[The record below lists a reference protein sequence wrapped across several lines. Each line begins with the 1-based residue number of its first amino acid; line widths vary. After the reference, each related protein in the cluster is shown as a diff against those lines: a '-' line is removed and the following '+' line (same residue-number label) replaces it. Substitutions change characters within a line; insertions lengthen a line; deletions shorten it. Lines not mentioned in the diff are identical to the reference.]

1 MDWLSQNHNG
11 SGEQLRY
18 VRYDEHG
25 DLHNLGRGL
34 VHLAGTPGLRTASA
48 AAQRCDRVSEQEPH
62 EAPLSFVWTASGA
75 TLEYRD
81 ATDHSFS
88 LGNVGVDWL
97 IPAALLLVCA
107 LGVFRLLHVRSLY
120 QLIYFVAT
128 LGWSF
133 LMFSYLHDGLHIDG
147 YWMERNRWLKGWFV
161 SARSRHEIH
170 HHAINDQGLMDRNFG
185 IGFFFFDRLFGTLC
199 SVEPAF
205 NDTGYKMAQAR
216 FSSMIH

>member
-1 MDWLSQNHNG
+1 MTNMAIFTTWVVASCISPELLGYGLHRLLHSGAIGFLSMNHMKPHFVLYG
-11 SGEQLRY
+11 PLQ
-18 VRYDEHG
+18 
-25 DLHNLGRGL
+25 
-34 VHLAGTPGLRTASA
+34 
-48 AAQRCDRVSEQEPH
+48 AQRSN
-62 EAPLSFVWTASGA
+62 
-75 TLEYRD
+75 EYRD
-81 ATDHSFS
+81 ASDNSFS
-88 LGNVGVDWL
+88 LGNVGLEWL
-97 IPAALLLVCA
+97 IPAALLRVCA

-133 LMFSYLHDGLHIDG
+133 LMFSYLHDVQHIDG

-216 FSSMIH
+216 FSDDSLARRAPNFGVHRQKGSR